1 MSIFKSDE
9 VTTPQKSHTVS
20 LKQNQ
25 GITNTENDE
34 NFDQENNPNQQANN
48 AAQGLQ
54 KSKTRVLTVKEG
66 GMKEAS
72 NANEE
77 NKTPMAEVK
86 QQPEAQNEAKGKKE
100 KRKRKKNRKQF

>member
-1 MSIFKSDE
+1 
-9 VTTPQKSHTVS
+9 
-20 LKQNQ
+20 
-25 GITNTENDE
+25 
-34 NFDQENNPNQQANN
+34 
-48 AAQGLQ
+48 
-54 KSKTRVLTVKEG
+54 
-66 GMKEAS
+66 MKEAS